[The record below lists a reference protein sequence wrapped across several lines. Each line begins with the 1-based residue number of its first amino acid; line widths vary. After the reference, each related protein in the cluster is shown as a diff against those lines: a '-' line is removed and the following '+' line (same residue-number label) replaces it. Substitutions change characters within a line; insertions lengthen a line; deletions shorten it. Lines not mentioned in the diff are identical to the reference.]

1 MRCKNC
7 NDSLRTDYQFCPAC
21 GAKVIRNRLSIRG
34 LIEDFKDR
42 FLNIDNTLFRTVM
55 HLFIKPDVVVLDY
68 IDGVRGRYLNPV
80 SYITLAI
87 ALMAAQ
93 LYIQTTFFPDILNM
107 KELLAASGNGN
118 SDVDKAVVEN
128 TEKMVQFMSQNLYL
142 ITFST
147 IPFLALIS
155 KLVFGWKL
163 RHLNYSEH
171 FVLNTYLYSH
181 ASVISVIIYFCAF
194 WSKEAY
200 YWAAML
206 ASPIMIL
213 YYMFACKRIFDLS
226 FIGIIVR
233 TLFFALIGSV
243 FLFVASVV
251 VMLLIFV
258 IPEIREMFVPAKE
271 VALNYLPDHFLV

>member
-7 NDSLRTDYQFCPAC
+7 NNTLRTDYQFCPAC
-21 GAKVIRNRLSIRG
+21 GAKVIRKRLSIGG

-55 HLFIKPDVVVLDY
+55 YLFRKPDVVVLDY

-107 KELLAASGNGN
+107 EELLAASGNGN
-118 SDVDKAVVEN
+118 PEVDKAVVESS
-128 TEKMVQFMSQNLYL
+128 EKIVQFMAQNLYL
-142 ITFST
+142 INFST

-163 RHLNYSEH
+163 KHLNYSEH

-206 ASPIMIL
+206 AFPIMIL

-233 TLFFALIGSV
+233 TLFFAVIASV
-243 FLFVASVV
+243 FFFVGSVV

-258 IPEIREMFVPAKE
+258 IPEWREMFVPAKE
-271 VALNYLPDHFLV
+271 VALNYLPYHFLV